1 MLIFDDFKV
10 DTEGG
15 EWDVFNDDLLCESIL
30 GMLIF
35 DDFEVDTEGGE
46 WDVFNDDLLCAFGRS
61 AADGLPFGQ
70 VRA

>member
-1 MLIFDDFKV
+1 MLKFDDFK
-10 DTEGG
+10 
-15 EWDVFNDDLLCESIL
+15 
-30 GMLIF
+30 
-35 DDFEVDTEGGE
+35 VDTEGGE